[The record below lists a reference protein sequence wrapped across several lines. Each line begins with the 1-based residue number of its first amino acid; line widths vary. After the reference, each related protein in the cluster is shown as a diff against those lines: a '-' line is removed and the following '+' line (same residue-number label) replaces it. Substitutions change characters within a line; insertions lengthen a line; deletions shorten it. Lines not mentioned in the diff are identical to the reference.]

1 MALAFAHVPT
11 MLAMI
16 ILSSLTTAGGMAVV
30 GAERRHDGLQWWA
43 LGLLF
48 NAVAHLLFAL
58 RGTIP
63 DIFSIV
69 LGNTLLMGVYLSLL
83 AAVLQFQGRRL
94 PRTAAVALPLLM
106 AGCMA
111 LLADSYA
118 ARVVVA
124 GLLLS
129 SMNLWLL
136 SCLITRWKT
145 MGGRGAWLVVG
156 ALGFQTLVFA
166 LRIGLVGI
174 SSWVGAELMQSSAVQ
189 TLTFMSTF
197 AVVLVASMGFV
208 FMARDRADEDNRRLA
223 AVDSLTGVA
232 NRRAVIAALD
242 RDVARA
248 IRTHEPMALMM
259 VDIDHFKN
267 VNDRYGHPV
276 GDKVLCSVV
285 EVLRERVRS
294 QDLVGR
300 YGGEEFMVLLPDTT
314 AKGGYLLAQQ
324 LCEAVQAMHL
334 EHEGQPIPV
343 TVSIGVY
350 GGRLQPGDHWDMLI
364 SAADR
369 ALYEAKDR
377 GRNRVEVVEALR
389 RPASLVTANS
399 GSETQPAL
407 F

>member
-1 MALAFAHVPT
+1 
-11 MLAMI
+11 
-16 ILSSLTTAGGMAVV
+16 
-30 GAERRHDGLQWWA
+30 
-43 LGLLF
+43 
-48 NAVAHLLFAL
+48 
-58 RGTIP
+58 
-63 DIFSIV
+63 
-69 LGNTLLMGVYLSLL
+69 
-83 AAVLQFQGRRL
+83 
-94 PRTAAVALPLLM
+94 M

-145 MGGRGAWLVVG
+145 TGGRGAWLVVG
-156 ALGFQTLVFA
+156 ALSFQTLVFA

-242 RDVARA
+242 RDVARS

-267 VNDRYGHPV
+267 VNDRYGHPA

-285 EVLRERVRS
+285 DVLRERVRS

-314 AKGGYLLAQQ
+314 ARGGYLLAQQ
-324 LCEAVQAMHL
+324 LCEAVQALHL

-343 TVSIGVY
+343 TVSIGLY

-399 GSETQPAL
+399 GPETQPAL

>member
-1 MALAFAHVPT
+1 
-11 MLAMI
+11 
-16 ILSSLTTAGGMAVV
+16 
-30 GAERRHDGLQWWA
+30 
-43 LGLLF
+43 
-48 NAVAHLLFAL
+48 
-58 RGTIP
+58 
-63 DIFSIV
+63 
-69 LGNTLLMGVYLSLL
+69 
-83 AAVLQFQGRRL
+83 
-94 PRTAAVALPLLM
+94 
-106 AGCMA
+106 
-111 LLADSYA
+111 
-118 ARVVVA
+118 
-124 GLLLS
+124 
-129 SMNLWLL
+129 MNLWLL

-242 RDVARA
+242 RDVARS

-324 LCEAVQAMHL
+324 LCEAVQAVHL

-399 GSETQPAL
+399 GPETQPAL

>member
-1 MALAFAHVPT
+1 MLLAAADVPT
-11 MLAMI
+11 MLVMI
-16 ILSSLTTAGGMAVV
+16 ILSSLVTAGGMAVV
-30 GAERRHDGLQWWA
+30 GWGRQDDGVRLWA
-43 LGLLF
+43 LGLVL
-48 NAVAHLLFAL
+48 NAVTHLLFAL
-58 RGTIP
+58 RGRIP
-63 DIFSIV
+63 DLLSVVVGNAV
-69 LGNTLLMGVYLSLL
+69 LVGVYLSML
-83 AAVLQFQGRRL
+83 AAVLQFQGRAL
-94 PRTAAVALPLLM
+94 PRRLTLALPLLM

-111 LLADSYA
+111 LLLDSYS

-189 TLTFMSTF
+189 TVTFMSTF

-242 RDVARA
+242 RDVARS

-285 EVLRERVRS
+285 DVLRERVRS

-324 LCEAVQAMHL
+324 LCEAVQAVHL
-334 EHEGQPIPV
+334 EHEGQSIPV
-343 TVSIGVY
+343 TVSIGLY

>member
-1 MALAFAHVPT
+1 
-11 MLAMI
+11 
-16 ILSSLTTAGGMAVV
+16 
-30 GAERRHDGLQWWA
+30 
-43 LGLLF
+43 
-48 NAVAHLLFAL
+48 
-58 RGTIP
+58 
-63 DIFSIV
+63 
-69 LGNTLLMGVYLSLL
+69 
-83 AAVLQFQGRRL
+83 
-94 PRTAAVALPLLM
+94 
-106 AGCMA
+106 MA

-156 ALGFQTLVFA
+156 ALSFQTLVFA

-242 RDVARA
+242 RDVARS

-276 GDKVLCSVV
+276 GDKVLCSVA

-324 LCEAVQAMHL
+324 LCEAVQALRL

>member
-1 MALAFAHVPT
+1 
-11 MLAMI
+11 
-16 ILSSLTTAGGMAVV
+16 
-30 GAERRHDGLQWWA
+30 
-43 LGLLF
+43 
-48 NAVAHLLFAL
+48 
-58 RGTIP
+58 
-63 DIFSIV
+63 
-69 LGNTLLMGVYLSLL
+69 
-83 AAVLQFQGRRL
+83 
-94 PRTAAVALPLLM
+94 
-106 AGCMA
+106 
-111 LLADSYA
+111 
-118 ARVVVA
+118 VA

-156 ALGFQTLVFA
+156 ALSFQTLVFA

-242 RDVARA
+242 RDVARS

-267 VNDRYGHPV
+267 VNDRYGHPA

-324 LCEAVQAMHL
+324 LCEAVQALRL

-399 GSETQPAL
+399 GPETQPAL